1 MEIPRL
7 MTVLPTWQ
15 FAAMFIG
22 GCVALVVVSTI
33 LVRRAPWFGRT
44 AESAD
49 FIGLIYPMIGAIYG
63 VVLAFTIQTV

>member
-1 MEIPRL
+1 MEIPSF
-7 MTVLPTWQ
+7 MAVLPTWQ
-15 FAAMFIG
+15 FAAIFVG
-22 GCVALVVVSTI
+22 VCVALVMVSTV